1 MAKIQKDATIP
12 KNQLQVVK
20 VVTTE
25 IRKTCKILTIIK
37 SGKSNLKD
45 NRKEWRLSKEGS
57 S

>member
-12 KNQLQVVK
+12 KNQLQ